1 MRVVV
6 QRAIDGQCLVQNEVV
21 GRIDSG
27 FVLLVGF
34 THTDTEEIVEKMA
47 QKICKL
53 RVFEDEQQKLNKNI
67 FDVQGSILAISQ
79 FTLYADTSHGN
90 RPGFTEAMAYTE
102 ANRLFLSFVECLKL
116 LNIPVE
122 KGVFGADMKIKF
134 TNDGPITILLDS
146 KDFK

>member
-6 QRAIDGQCLVQNEVV
+6 QRAIDGECIVQNEVV

-34 THTDTEEIVEKMA
+34 THTDTKEIVDKMA
-47 QKICKL
+47 QKISKL
-53 RVFEDEQQKLNKNI
+53 RVFEDEQHKLNKNI

-90 RPGFTEAMAYTE
+90 RPGFTEAMAYKE
-102 ANRLFLSFVECLKL
+102 ANQLFLYFVEYLKQMK
-116 LNIPVE
+116 IPIE

>member
-6 QRAIDGQCLVQNEVV
+6 QRAIDGECIVQNEVV

-34 THTDTEEIVEKMA
+34 THTDTVQVVEKMA

-102 ANRLFLSFVECLKL
+102 ANQLFLYFVECLQHF
-116 LNIPVE
+116 NIQVK
-122 KGVFGADMKIKF
+122 KGVFGADMKIHF